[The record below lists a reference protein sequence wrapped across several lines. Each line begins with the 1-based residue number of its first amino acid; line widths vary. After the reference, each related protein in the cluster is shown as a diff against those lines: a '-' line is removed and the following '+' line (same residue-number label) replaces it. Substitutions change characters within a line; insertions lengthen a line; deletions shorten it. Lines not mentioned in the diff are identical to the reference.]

1 MSVNDWRIFQGNREP
16 HNGIKRLLGIEP
28 PSWRRFGSLPDIDN
42 NQSRKYWHSLHKL
55 ANSKDNA
62 RDLERGRTFRVREN
76 QSEVLDA
83 INAALYL
90 RRPVLVTGKP
100 GSGKTSLAYALAYEL
115 RLGPVLLWSITARS
129 ILQEGLY
136 RYDAIARLQD
146 AQLSKD
152 NQDNYSGKDNR
163 DNPSSEDDN
172 GYLNIGQYIRLGS
185 LGTAFL
191 PSKYPR
197 VLLIDEIDKSD
208 INLPNDL
215 LNLLEEGEF
224 KIPELVRLSKRG
236 GKSQVVESEDGI
248 DVTIEEGKVR
258 CHAFPIIVM
267 TSNGER
273 DFPPAFY
280 RRCLRVQMPNPTEE
294 DLRDIVTAHL
304 GAETM
309 EKFQTLIQEFI
320 DKNESEESG
329 LATDQL
335 LNTVYLLA
343 QNADKESLKKLLFSP
358 LSSLEEGR

>member
-1 MSVNDWRIFQGNREP
+1 MNVNDWRIFQGNRKP
-16 HNGIKRLLGIEP
+16 HNGIKRLLGVEP

-42 NQSRKYWHSLHKL
+42 NQSRKYWNSLHKL
-55 ANSKDNA
+55 ANSKDKA
-62 RDLERGRTFRVREN
+62 RDLERGRTFKVRKN
-76 QSEVLDA
+76 QTEVVDV

-129 ILQEGLY
+129 TLQEGLY

-146 AQLSKD
+146 AQLNKD
-152 NQDNYSGKDNR
+152 NPDSY
-163 DNPSSEDDN
+163 SSEKDSS
-172 GYLNIGQYIRLGS
+172 YLNIGQYIRLGS

-191 PSKYPR
+191 PSRYPR

-236 GKSQVVESEDGI
+236 GKEQVVESEDGI

-294 DLRDIVTAHL
+294 DLKEIVTAHL

-309 EKFQTLIQEFI
+309 EKFQALIQEFI
-320 DKNESEESG
+320 DKNESEEAG